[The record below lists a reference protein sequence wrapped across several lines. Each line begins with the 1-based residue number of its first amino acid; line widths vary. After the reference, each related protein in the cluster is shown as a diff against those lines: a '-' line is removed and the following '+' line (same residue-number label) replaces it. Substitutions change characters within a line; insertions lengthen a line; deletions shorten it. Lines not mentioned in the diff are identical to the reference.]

1 MSDIRDIF
9 ISYVEEDSSVAIEL
23 ARGLEDLG
31 YTTWYYGRD
40 SIPGMSYLLQT
51 HNAIINCRVV
61 ALVLSDHSLNKSKQV
76 DKEVVRTLESD
87 KSFLPILVNIS
98 WTEFQKRQPTWA
110 QAIGGIV
117 GIGITEQGVAA
128 ILPRLAAGL
137 KGLGVLP
144 QTDEGS
150 SPIAS
155 IYPFPVAAAYAQNM
169 KRSEDP
175 QQAFQAHANLGEMT
189 DALIKTIAAL
199 VISFYRQGSLSA
211 GKEDS
216 EVEKELA
223 DLLHPQLETWLS
235 LLHTTLSLYGDAP
248 HPLLG
253 KVHAFFYEKS
263 HRKDAV
269 SEAAASLAT
278 WLGQPQ
284 RKPPISYQDLFE
296 LLVQYRSHPDG
307 WASTGAAHP
316 SQEYQQRFDL
326 LHQALEA
333 ALTALSFLAEYRLV
347 SVLKT
352 GSAPNSYRILDGTGR
367 DLTPASEDFIS
378 AKALELGHTYLCQKE
393 GNDWQTFID
402 LYPLGLVQECKGCRQ
417 NSLFFLA
424 QNRDQRLDFS
434 SPTCRHRLEP
444 GESALPGLEADL
456 KAYLALEDWR
466 AHIESPPQGNT
477 APYLTALR
485 EVLRN
490 AEIDPQER
498 GKLEFLAKMLRL
510 SPETATRLEAQVV
523 EELKPAP
530 VVEPILP
537 VQPVIPIE
545 PAQPVEEK
553 RLVQV
558 WQHRA
563 GQPIS
568 HLAVFGSPPLILA
581 CDLSGCVQIFNE
593 QQQLVYEDRVEG
605 RPYQVLSLEDRA
617 LVSTWKGYLYCFG
630 TQELLWQHGSN
641 SPISALAV
649 CAGDNAIAAGGWDGE
664 VRTFS
669 RSGSV
674 LWKAHL
680 EDGISTLALS
690 SEGDLLAIG
699 TYGGQMCMLGD
710 GQKLWLQDA
719 RSAVVAL
726 TFSRHARHLIIAR
739 RDRILARMDA
749 ENQALLWDF
758 TLEKAPLSL
767 GLSTNDRRLVL
778 TSGEGDLLN
787 YTLDGAP
794 NLRHQAHIPGLS
806 QVALLPFSAEGNLL
820 LALGAEGVWLLDLRA
835 KTQSL
840 EINTPQQ
847 HIAISKEGD
856 VIALAGAETLSLFRL
871 GKPLLSAVLEPLSP
885 LNKGRFTRLR
895 ITLRNSG
902 ERLARN
908 IEFSLEGPV
917 DCKPTGLPAE
927 LKPGETAI
935 SEKQSLQPLADGDLP
950 VYVRIK
956 YSDDFGIRHEHTD
969 RLVLESAAGG

>member
-9 ISYVEEDSSVAIEL
+9 ISYVEEDSSVAVEL

-40 SIPGMSYLLQT
+40 SIPGMSYLLLT

-61 ALVLSDHSLNKSKQV
+61 ALVISDHSLNKSKQV

-150 SPIAS
+150 SPILS
-155 IYPFPVAAAYAQNM
+155 TYPFPLAAAYAQNM
-169 KRSEDP
+169 KHPADP

-189 DALIKTIAAL
+189 DALIKTIAAV

-223 DLLHPQLETWLS
+223 ALRHPQPEAWLS
-235 LLHTTLSLYGDAP
+235 LLHAALSLYGDAP

-269 SEAAASLAT
+269 SEAAASLAA

-296 LLVQYRSHPDG
+296 LLVQYRAHADG
-307 WASTGAAHP
+307 WAATGAVHL

-326 LHQALEA
+326 LHSALEA
-333 ALTALSFLAEYRLV
+333 ALNALSFISVYRLI

-352 GSAPNSYRILDGTGR
+352 GAAPNTYRILEGTGR
-367 DLTPASEDFIS
+367 DLNSSSEDFTS
-378 AKALELGHTYLCQKE
+378 VKTLEPGHAYLCQKE
-393 GNDWQTFID
+393 GDAWQAFLD
-402 LYPLGLVQECKGCRQ
+402 LYPLVLVQECKGCRQ

-424 QNRDQRLDFS
+424 QSRDQHLEFA
-434 SPTCRHRLEP
+434 SPACRHRLEP
-444 GESALPGLEADL
+444 AESALPGLEADL
-456 KAYLALEDWR
+456 KAYLSLEAWR
-466 AHIESPPQGNT
+466 ARAEPPAQGNT
-477 APYLTALR
+477 APYLAALR
-485 EVLRN
+485 EVLQN
-490 AEIDPQER
+490 DEIDAQER
-498 GKLEFLAKMLRL
+498 GKLEFLAKMLHL
-510 SPETATRLEAQVV
+510 SPETAARLEAQVV
-523 EELKPAP
+523 EELKPVP
-530 VVEPILP
+530 VIEPALP
-537 VQPVIPIE
+537 TQPVIPVE
-545 PAQPVEEK
+545 PGQPVEEK
-553 RLVQV
+553 GLVQV
-558 WQHRA
+558 WQQPA
-563 GQPIS
+563 GQPIA
-568 HLAVFGSPPLILA
+568 HLAVFGSPPLILS
-581 CDLSGCVQIFNE
+581 CDLTGCVQVFND

-605 RPYQVLSLEDRA
+605 RPYQVISLEDRA

-630 TQELLWQHGSN
+630 AQELLWQHGLN
-641 SPISALAV
+641 SPLSALAIS
-649 CAGDNAIAAGGWDGE
+649 AGHNAIAAGGWDGT
-664 VRTFS
+664 VNTFD
-669 RSGSV
+669 RAGTP
-674 LWKAHL
+674 LWKTRL
-680 EDGISTLALS
+680 DDGISALALS

-699 TYGGQMCMLGD
+699 TYAGQVCVLSD
-710 GQKLWLQDA
+710 GQKLWLQDT

-726 TFSRHARHLIIAR
+726 ASVHHARHLLVAR
-739 RDRILARMDA
+739 RDRVLMRMDA

-758 TLEKAPLSL
+758 TLEKPPLSL
-767 GLSTNDRRLVL
+767 ALSANDRRLVL
-778 TSGEGDLLN
+778 TNREGDLLN

-794 NLRHQAHIPGLS
+794 NLRHQMISPGLS

-820 LALGAEGVWLLDLRA
+820 LALGTEGVWLLDLRA

-840 EINTPQQ
+840 EINAPQQ
-847 HIAISKEGD
+847 RAAISKDGS
-856 VIALAGAETLSLFRL
+856 VIALAGAGTLSLYRL

-885 LNKGRFTRLR
+885 LTRGRFTRLR

-927 LKPGETAI
+927 LKPGETAV

-950 VYVRIK
+950 VYVRFK
-956 YSDDFGIRHEHTD
+956 YSDDFGIRHEHAD
-969 RLVLESAAGG
+969 RLVLESAGGA